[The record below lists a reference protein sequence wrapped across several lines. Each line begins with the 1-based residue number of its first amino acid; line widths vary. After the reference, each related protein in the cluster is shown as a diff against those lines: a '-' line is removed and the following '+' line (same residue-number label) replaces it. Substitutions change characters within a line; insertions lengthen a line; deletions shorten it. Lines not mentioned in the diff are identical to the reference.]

1 MYVSSVIQRTIN
13 LFLGKN
19 AKLPGY
25 MDYLHLSTSDV
36 GNLKESWQVLEDN
49 VAKVFIYD
57 VIEKKFT
64 VYSLMTYIK
73 LVFNVKLNMI
83 FNMEHVQ

>member
-49 VAKVFIYD
+49 VAKVL
-57 VIEKKFT
+57 KKN
-64 VYSLMTYIK
+64 L
-73 LVFNVKLNMI
+73 
-83 FNMEHVQ
+83 